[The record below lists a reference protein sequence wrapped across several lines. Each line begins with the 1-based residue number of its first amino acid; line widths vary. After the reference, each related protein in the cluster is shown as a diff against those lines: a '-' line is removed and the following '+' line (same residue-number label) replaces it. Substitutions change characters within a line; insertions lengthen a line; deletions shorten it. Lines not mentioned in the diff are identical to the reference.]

1 MVPFAFGSRAEY
13 RAVRRQEWVPM
24 TAGVPDKLT
33 VGVGADVAVAVAGAA
48 KSTSFATRNPWVRT
62 PMTNTRSP
70 RAMPLVAVTTGT
82 VVVVVTGC
90 VTVAVVVVIVIV
102 MTWFPV
108 ST

>member
-33 VGVGADVAVAVAGAA
+33 VGVVADVAVAVAGAA

-70 RAMPLVAVTTGT
+70 RAMPLVAVK
-82 VVVVVTGC
+82 TGC
-90 VTVAVVVVIVIV
+90 LVAVAVGAAATVAVAVGVAV
-102 MTWFPV
+102 T
-108 ST
+108 T